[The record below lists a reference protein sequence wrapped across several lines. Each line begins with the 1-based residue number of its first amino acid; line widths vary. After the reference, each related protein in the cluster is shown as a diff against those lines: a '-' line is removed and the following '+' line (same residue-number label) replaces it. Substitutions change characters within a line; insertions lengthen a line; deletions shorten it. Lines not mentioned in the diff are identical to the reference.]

1 MYGWGTEP
9 YYFLFCFPLDQK
21 AQDYWK
27 ELQILEGSTG
37 RSKENSL
44 YRPPPPPLN
53 QELAETG
60 PG

>member
-27 ELQILEGSTG
+27 ELQILEGSIG
-37 RSKENSL
+37 RSKETVCTA
-44 YRPPPPPLN
+44 PPPPPLN